1 MDRYTTA
8 QPATTYLRK
17 LLGSDQFIA
26 LAAIEDAAVIGG
38 LTAYVLPKFEQARSE
53 IYIYDLAVAAP
64 HRRKGVATALI
75 TELKV
80 TGAARGASVLFIQA
94 APVDLPALAPY
105 STLGP
110 RADVLPSDNTSTQT
124 YRR

>member
-64 HRRKGVATALI
+64 HRRKGVARSEEHTS
-75 TELKV
+75 ELQSLMRTSYAV
-80 TGAARGASVLFIQA
+80 FF
-94 APVDLPALAPY
+94 LPKK
-105 STLGP
+105 TINGK
-110 RADVLPSDNTSTQT
+110 
-124 YRR
+124 

>member
-64 HRRKGVATALI
+64 HRRKGRSEEHTS
-75 TELKV
+75 ELQSLMRNSY
-80 TGAARGASVLFIQA
+80 AAFCLKKTKNK
-94 APVDLPALAPY
+94 PY
-105 STLGP
+105 T
-110 RADVLPSDNTSTQT
+110 N
-124 YRR
+124 

>member
-17 LLGSDQFIA
+17 LLDSDQFIA

-64 HRRKGVATALI
+64 HPRKGVATALI
-75 TELKV
+75 NELKV
-80 TGAARGASVLFIQA
+80 IGAARGPSALFVQA
-94 APVDLPALAPY
+94 APVDLPAVSLY
-105 STLGP
+105 STPGI
-110 RADVLPSDNTSTQT
+110 RQEVL
-124 YRR
+124 